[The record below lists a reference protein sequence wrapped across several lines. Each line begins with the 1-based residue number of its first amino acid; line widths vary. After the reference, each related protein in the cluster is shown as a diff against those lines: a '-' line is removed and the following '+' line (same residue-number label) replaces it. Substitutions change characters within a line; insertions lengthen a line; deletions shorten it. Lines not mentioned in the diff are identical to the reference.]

1 MEAGVRRFE
10 QPDSSKEFP
19 NGNERVVEVG
29 GVHVG
34 YATFQPGWRW
44 SNDVKPIVGSES
56 CRRLH
61 MGYILSGQL
70 HVEMDDGTTLDAG
83 PGNLFVIPPG
93 HDGWVVGDE
102 PCRMIDWADTA
113 QRYLDPVTEAEVPA

>member
-1 MEAGVRRFE
+1 MEASVRRFE

-19 NGNERVVEVG
+19 NGHERVVEVG

-34 YATFQPGWRW
+34 LATFLPGWRW

-70 HVEMDDGTTLDAG
+70 HVEMDDGASFDATSG
-83 PGNLFVIPPG
+83 EVVVIPPG

-102 PCRMIDWADTA
+102 PCRMLDWANTA
-113 QRYLDPVTEAEVPA
+113 QLYLEPVTRAEARA